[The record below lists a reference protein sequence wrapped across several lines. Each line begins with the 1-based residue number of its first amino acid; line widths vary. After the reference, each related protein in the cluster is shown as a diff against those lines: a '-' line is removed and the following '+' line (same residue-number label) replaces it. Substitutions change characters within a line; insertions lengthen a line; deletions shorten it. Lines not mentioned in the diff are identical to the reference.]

1 MSTEMLI
8 ENATVV
14 TMNEKREVLPAASI
28 LIQGERIA
36 AIGDQ
41 LEMRQSYP
49 QAEKFDAAGMVAV
62 PGLINCHTHIPM
74 SLQKGITLA
83 VSDGVYR
90 VMWPVEKNLKPE
102 DVYIGALAGG
112 AEALLGGSTTVV
124 DHYFFAEQ
132 TAKAVCELGLR
143 SVIAHTLMSR
153 IGPFTGEEELEEGID
168 FVRRWKG
175 RHPLVIPW
183 LGPHASESV
192 STEWFLKLRQ
202 AASDEGV
209 GLHMHLAQ
217 SPQERD
223 YIKEKYGKGCV
234 EYLAEIGVL
243 NKDVLAAHCIFI
255 SEEEMDLL
263 AKTGA
268 HPIYCPM
275 GHSLGGKPAQAWKMI
290 QKGADVLIGTDA
302 VTSNNVMD
310 LTGELRVAGAAQKQ
324 LTSDPQTMPSN
335 KILEMVT
342 INAAAAIGMK
352 GQLGTLAPGYLADLV
367 LLDFRRIS
375 TAPAYSLLDTI
386 VYCCNG
392 RDVNSVFVNGRMVV
406 RDGRL
411 LTMDEGELVKRIDE
425 RGHSL
430 MSRAVKGDKELE
442 DLFQKNSVLW
452 KKGHQ

>member
-1 MSTEMLI
+1 MSKEWLI
-8 ENATVV
+8 ENATLV
-14 TMNEKREVLPAASI
+14 TMNEKREILPQASI
-28 LIQGERIA
+28 VIQDDQIA
-36 AIGDQ
+36 AIGNKQ
-41 LEMRQSYP
+41 TLRQVYP
-49 QAEKFDAAGMVAV
+49 QAERYDATGMVAL

-83 VSDGVYR
+83 VTDGVYR

-132 TAKAVCELGLR
+132 TARAVCELGLR
-143 SVIAHTLMSR
+143 GVIAHTLMSR
-153 IGPFTGEEELEEGID
+153 IGPFTGEKELEEGID

-192 STEWFLKLRQ
+192 STEWFLKLKQ

-223 YIKEKYGKGCV
+223 YIKEQHGKGCV

-243 NKDVLAAHCIFI
+243 DKDVLAAHCIFI
-255 SEEEMDLL
+255 SEAEMDLL
-263 AKTGA
+263 AKSGT
-268 HPIYCPM
+268 HPVYCPM

-310 LTGELRVAGAAQKQ
+310 LTGELRIAGAAQKQ
-324 LTSDPQTMPSN
+324 LTNDALAMPSS

-342 INAAAAIGMK
+342 INAAAAIGMQGK
-352 GQLGTLAPGYLADLV
+352 LGTLAPDYLADLV
-367 LLDFRRIS
+367 LLDFRRMS

-392 RDVNSVFVNGRMVV
+392 RDVNTVFVNGRLVV

-411 LTMDEGELVKRIDE
+411 LTMDEGELVRRINE
-425 RGHSL
+425 RGPSL
-430 MSRAVKGDKELE
+430 MSQAVKGDAELE
-442 DLFQKNSVLW
+442 ALFRSNAFYS
-452 KKGHQ
+452 

>member
-1 MSTEMLI
+1 MRKEWLI

-14 TMNEKREVLPAASI
+14 TMNEKREILPQASI
-28 LIQGERIA
+28 YIRDERIA
-36 AIGDQ
+36 AIGNKEA
-41 LEMRQSYP
+41 LRQMNP
-49 QAEKFDAAGMVAV
+49 QAEKLNAAGMVAL
-62 PGLINCHTHIPM
+62 PGLINSHTHIPM

-83 VSDGVYR
+83 VTDGVYR

-132 TAKAVCELGLR
+132 TARAVCELGLR
-143 SVIAHTLMSR
+143 GVIAHTLMSR
-153 IGPFTGEEELEEGID
+153 IGPFTGEKELEEGID

-192 STEWFLKLRQ
+192 SPEWFLKLRQ
-202 AASDEGV
+202 AACDEGV

-217 SPQERD
+217 STQERD
-223 YIKEKYGKGCV
+223 YIKKQHGKGCV

-243 NKDVLAAHCIFI
+243 DKDVLAAHCIFI
-255 SEEEMDLL
+255 SEDEMDIL

-302 VTSNNVMD
+302 ATSNNVMD
-310 LTGELRVAGAAQKQ
+310 LAGELRMAGAAQKQ
-324 LTSDPQTMPSN
+324 LTNDPLAMPSY

-342 INAAAAIGMK
+342 VNAAAAIGMQ
-352 GQLGTLAPGYLADLV
+352 GQLGTLAPGYLADLI

-392 RDVNSVFVNGRMVV
+392 RDVNTVFVNGRMVV
-406 RDGRL
+406 RDGKL
-411 LTMDEGELVKRIDE
+411 LTLDEGELIKNINN
-425 RGHSL
+425 RGRSL
-430 MSRAVKGDKELE
+430 MNRAVKGDAELE
-442 DLFQKNSVLW
+442 ALFRSIAFCS
-452 KKGHQ
+452 